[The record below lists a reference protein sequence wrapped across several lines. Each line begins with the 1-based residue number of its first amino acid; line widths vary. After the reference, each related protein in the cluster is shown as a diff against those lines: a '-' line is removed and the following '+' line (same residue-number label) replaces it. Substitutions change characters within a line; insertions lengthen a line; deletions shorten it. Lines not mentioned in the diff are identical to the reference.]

1 MVLSSHYDFFF
12 FNVDPEK
19 VPNPEF
25 ENAGFIPFKFAR
37 LKLLNRML
45 TGRKKV
51 GNHHRLHH
59 HIMFSHGLMR
69 TSSTERRRLL
79 QISQRRLGCGEL
91 VIQQEI
97 EGHIMYEPAQSCGAL
112 NPLRSHE
119 RPPDSCWT
127 WLMQIR
133 RWILYHEEAS
143 LEQGWDNA
151 THQALDTTLPVAKD
165 NGKRLDASHAH
176 MIDNPNLEKTR
187 VDWVYCVSVMK

>member
-1 MVLSSHYDFFF
+1 MKFFF
-12 FNVDPEK
+12 FNMDNQILNLTMQVLFNSNF
-19 VPNPEF
+19 V
-25 ENAGFIPFKFAR
+25 R
-37 LKLLNRML
+37 LKLLKNML
-45 TGRKKV
+45 IGGKKV

-119 RPPDSCWT
+119 RPPDSC
-127 WLMQIR
+127 
-133 RWILYHEEAS
+133 
-143 LEQGWDNA
+143 
-151 THQALDTTLPVAKD
+151 
-165 NGKRLDASHAH
+165 
-176 MIDNPNLEKTR
+176 
-187 VDWVYCVSVMK
+187 